1 MRPELTRGSD
11 RLGSAAYLLAA
22 LLVVVP
28 IGDYIA
34 SIWVLRTG
42 DPLQWRYGSEGLLA
56 SFLIT
61 PCLGLA
67 LAIAVATW
75 RGNVRL
81 LMLIGSVMVLVGV
94 LLVPVCGDFALNA
107 LQLRRSAP
115 PDAVARLEMGTAKTI
130 LEYVFVAIVLVFGG
144 FSARRA
150 GRTLSSEPRETRPP
164 HVVVPRPGSR

>member
-1 MRPELTRGSD
+1 MRPEFTRGSD

-28 IGDYIA
+28 IADYVA

-75 RGNVRL
+75 RGHGRL
-81 LMLIGSVMVLVGV
+81 LMLIGSVMVLAGV
-94 LLVPVCGDFALNA
+94 LLIPACGDFALNA

-115 PDAVARLEMGTAKTI
+115 PDAVARLEMGTTKTV
-130 LEYVFVAIVLVFGG
+130 LEYVFVALVVVFGG

-150 GRTLSSEPRETRPP
+150 GRILGSEGHENRPP